1 MLGHSVHLPVF
12 WVLWLAF
19 EHQLE
24 DLHHVLVVF
33 VLLNDIC
40 GLLDL
45 KCGQLLRIHVGDL
58 ANRWEI
64 ELVIV
69 VLLLGGTFV
78 K

>member
-1 MLGHSVHLPVF
+1 MLGHSVHLPVC

-45 KCGQLLRIHVGDL
+45 KCGQLLRIHVRDL
-58 ANRWEI
+58 ANRWQI

-69 VLLLGGTFV
+69 VLFLGDRFV

>member
-45 KCGQLLRIHVGDL
+45 KCGQLLRIHVRDL
-58 ANRWEI
+58 ANRWQI

-69 VLLLGGTFV
+69 VLFLGNTFV

>member
-45 KCGQLLRIHVGDL
+45 KCGQLLRIHVRDL
-58 ANRWEI
+58 ANRWQI

>member
-45 KCGQLLRIHVGDL
+45 KCGQLLRIHVRDL
-58 ANRWEI
+58 ANRWQI

-69 VLLLGGTFV
+69 VLFLGDTFV